1 MKRLYKIKMVD
12 GTRYEFPMDGA
23 INWGGDCPYLF
34 LEFTDHNLL
43 LMKSNIISISVTKKT
58 KGEQNGDSCI
68 SNG

>member
-12 GTRYEFPMDGA
+12 GTRYEFNMDSPLD
-23 INWGGDCPYLF
+23 WGGKCPFLF

-43 LMKSNIISISVTKKT
+43 LMKSNIISISVTKNE